1 MKSLASVAVGMGIA
15 AMIGVATAQGVLLF
29 EFDANN
35 DLDPNDGW
43 DFTGAISGTLSNNL
57 TAGGMIDRLVDPA
70 TTQAYFRREGGDR
83 GFGPSLG
90 GIVSL
95 SNYSL
100 EIWIRRQSIGPSEDQ
115 VLQFKNNVFNTTF
128 MIAKAKEAD
137 PDDELDF
144 IHQAPAGNRSTNNNI
159 FNWPAGGWRHWVF
172 TYQEASSEV
181 AGDGVLTIVVNDGP
195 PIVLSGQN
203 PRYTG
208 SPPIDTAEIF
218 FSSTEWDRGMR
229 GDIAIIRLH
238 DNILTT
244 EEITASFRATA
255 VDLGLIVPIDVGFDE
270 VSLANTMRMEFD
282 SDTSTEYTLQTTSDL
297 ISSSG
302 WMNAGTVIGTGANM
316 YFFDPTEPAGSS
328 TSKAYRIITIF

>member
-1 MKSLASVAVGMGIA
+1 MGIA
-15 AMIGVATAQGVLLF
+15 AMIGVATAHGVLLF

-43 DFTGAISGTLSNNL
+43 DFTGAISGTLSTNL
-57 TAGGMIDRLVDPA
+57 TAGGAIDRIVDPG
-70 TTQAYFRREGGDR
+70 TTQAYFRREAGDR

-90 GIVSL
+90 GIVSI

-100 EIWIRRQSIGPSEDQ
+100 EIWIRRQSIGTSEDF
-115 VLQFKNNVFNTTF
+115 VFQFKNNVFNTTF
-128 MIAKAKEAD
+128 MIAKAKEAL

-159 FNWPAGGWRHWVF
+159 FNWPVDGWQHWVF
-172 TYQEASSEV
+172 NYQEASSDV

-195 PIVLSGQN
+195 PTVLSGQN

-208 SPPIDTAEIF
+208 SPVIDTAEIF
-218 FSSTEWDRGMR
+218 FSGNEWDRGMR

-255 VDLGLIVPIDVGFDE
+255 VDLGLIVPIDVDFDE
-270 VSLANTMRMEFD
+270 VSLANTMSMEFE
-282 SDTSTEYTLQTTSDL
+282 SDTSTEYTLQATSDL
-297 ISSSG
+297 VTSSG
-302 WMNAGTVIGTGANM
+302 WMNATTVIGTGTNM
-316 YFFDPTEPAGSS
+316 YFFDPTEPTGSA
-328 TSKAYRIITIF
+328 TSKAYRIVTFF